1 MSLWGPG
8 TGRPGPR
15 GLRIGSPSGLL
26 CSLLL
31 QPPRLPDQ
39 VRLLQRRH
47 QPHRRDQQDRP
58 ESLRPALQ
66 GALPAARPAEVRGAR
81 APSAAS
87 RSSRAPDGNRPA
99 LQGHLGPRCFLSLLP
114 SSPALARSGRPSP
127 AVTGWKAV
135 FHGVCVSCRSILEAP
150 ATAELEPLADGQV
163 SQTDEVRGGGFG
175 TFPHLPPPG
184 FLHGLLSAP
193 RNWVPSRVPG
203 LGAQG
208 SAPAHCWPSMFH
220 SGLSRLQ
227 PGGGRDMG
235 GG

>member
-163 SQTDEVRGGGFG
+163 SQTDEVRGGGLW
-175 TFPHLPPPG
+175 HLPPPPSPWVPPWPPFCPKELG
-184 FLHGLLSAP
+184 PIAGSWPRSPGLSASP
-193 RNWVPSRVPG
+193 LLAFHVP
-203 LGAQG
+203 LGPLEVA
-208 SAPAHCWPSMFH
+208 A
-220 SGLSRLQ
+220 
-227 PGGGRDMG
+227 GRRA
-235 GG
+235 